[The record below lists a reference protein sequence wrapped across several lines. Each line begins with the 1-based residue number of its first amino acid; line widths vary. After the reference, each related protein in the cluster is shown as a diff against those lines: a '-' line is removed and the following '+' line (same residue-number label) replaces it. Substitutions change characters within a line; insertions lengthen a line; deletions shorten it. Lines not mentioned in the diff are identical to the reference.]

1 MITLEKA
8 TLENA
13 EWISA
18 GVSNYFIQAN
28 ERIGKD
34 YYKTDKNLMFEHINK
49 RLQSNVWFEYM
60 LFMNDQKPVWFFA
73 YLIGKNDS
81 STIEVVNLVCPEEY
95 VDEASWLMIKHLL
108 QVKEQQGCKKI
119 LCEVFDFEG
128 MYINAIK
135 KHGGFKTVETYI
147 IN

>member
-49 RLQSNVWFEYM
+49 RLQSNV
-60 LFMNDQKPVWFFA
+60 
-73 YLIGKNDS
+73 
-81 STIEVVNLVCPEEY
+81 
-95 VDEASWLMIKHLL
+95 
-108 QVKEQQGCKKI
+108 
-119 LCEVFDFEG
+119 
-128 MYINAIK
+128 
-135 KHGGFKTVETYI
+135 
-147 IN
+147 